1 MQNLKRS
8 RLVPFLS
15 GWVYF
20 KNRTDVQFLFC
31 ASWEEDIFL
40 VRIMDC
46 TRAAIL
52 FLLLWKKW
60 LLKAR

>member
-1 MQNLKRS
+1 MGGGSGGFILKI
-8 RLVPFLS
+8 
-15 GWVYF
+15 GH
-20 KNRTDVQFLFC
+20 DVQFLFC
-31 ASWEEDIFL
+31 ASWEEEDLFL